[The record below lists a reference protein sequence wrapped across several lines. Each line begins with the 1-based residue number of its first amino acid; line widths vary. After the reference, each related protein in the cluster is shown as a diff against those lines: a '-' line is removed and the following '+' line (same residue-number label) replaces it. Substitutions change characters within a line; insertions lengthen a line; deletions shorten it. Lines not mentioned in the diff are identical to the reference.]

1 MLKRHFR
8 TCSLRIFYF
17 FAAGKNKRPNA
28 RVTHVALYI
37 GNGTFIHAAGTVR
50 INSMLKDAAN
60 YDDFQTRTVVAARR
74 YLGST
79 DGAIQLVKENTYYT
93 K

>member
-1 MLKRHFR
+1 
-8 TCSLRIFYF
+8 
-17 FAAGKNKRPNA
+17 
-28 RVTHVALYI
+28 
-37 GNGTFIHAAGTVR
+37 
-50 INSMLKDAAN
+50 MLKDAAN